1 MDTDIVYSTPRWE
14 QRFDSYKKALARLTA
29 IVNEYKKR
37 PLNEFEKDSMV
48 QRFEFT
54 HELAWKVMKSYAE
67 YQGESEI
74 SGSRDA
80 TRWACNNHLINNGQT
95 WMNMIRSRNETVHN
109 YDEQVADSVITMIVA
124 EYHAEL
130 LALYEM
136 MQKKVS
142 TTPKD
147 LFSQE

>member
-1 MDTDIVYSTPRWE
+1 MDTKLTYSTPRWE
-14 QRFDSYKKALARLTA
+14 QRFESYKKALARLTA

-37 PLNEFEKDSMV
+37 PLNEFEKDSVV

-67 YQGESEI
+67 YQGESEL

-80 TRWACNNHLINNGQT
+80 TRWACNNHLIFNGQT

-109 YDEQVADSVITMIVA
+109 YDEQIVDDVVSMIVA
-124 EYHAEL
+124 EYHNEL
-130 LALYEM
+130 LAFYET
-136 MQKKVS
+136 MQKKAS
-142 TTPKD
+142 ATPKD